1 MSIKKLV
8 LFVALFALIVSGAFA
23 QAGVSSEDV
32 RTADKEVLLSGFS
45 ALSTTTYIMVGT
57 VSTALQVAT
66 QTWSITGAT
75 AVNIGASIPS
85 NSKVVYVI
93 PASGTLNWG
102 DSTCTSGTG
111 FTSVG
116 SSSTQP
122 YLKFYVGP
130 RFSQLWVCGNTTAA
144 TTFTIMVGR

>member
-23 QAGVSSEDV
+23 QSLSTENARTVDKDV
-32 RTADKEVLLSGFS
+32 LETGFL
-45 ALSTTTYIMVGT
+45 ALSTTTYILVGT
-57 VSTALQVAT
+57 TSTALQVST
-66 QTWSITGAT
+66 ETWSITGAT
-75 AVNIGASIPS
+75 AVNLAVSVPNG
-85 NSKVVYVI
+85 SKVVYVT

-102 DSTCTSGTG
+102 DSTCTNGAG
-111 FTSVG
+111 YNSVG

-130 RFSQLWVCGNTTAA
+130 RFSSLWVCGNTTAA
-144 TTFTIMVGR
+144 TTFNVLVGR